1 MFTST
6 WTWLKAY
13 VAYVTLNTAH
23 FTFQNDLHV
32 LNNLKCI
39 VLIQWVVLSFRSI
52 TFQKHLYTFERLWAG
67 RVDEEGSPLCDFKGL
82 VSFMLLLWFP
92 GNRRVDNE
100 EGHMVMVQLLI
111 TFRSSNQHD
120 THNDV
125 RKDSVTL
132 CDTPFSVWKHAGC
145 LVDRE
150 VRN

>member
-1 MFTST
+1 
-6 WTWLKAY
+6 
-13 VAYVTLNTAH
+13 
-23 FTFQNDLHV
+23 
-32 LNNLKCI
+32 
-39 VLIQWVVLSFRSI
+39 
-52 TFQKHLYTFERLWAG
+52 
-67 RVDEEGSPLCDFKGL
+67 
-82 VSFMLLLWFP
+82 
-92 GNRRVDNE
+92 NRRVDNE

-150 VRN
+150 GSIYSLHLIHELQAEMFAGSTWLNLRLYQLMVSPPECAQCGALAGSVR